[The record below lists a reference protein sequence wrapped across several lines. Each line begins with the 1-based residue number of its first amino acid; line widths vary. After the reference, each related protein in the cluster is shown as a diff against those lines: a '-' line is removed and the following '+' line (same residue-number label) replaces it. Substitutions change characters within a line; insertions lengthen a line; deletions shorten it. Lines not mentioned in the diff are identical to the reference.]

1 MKKHIEVI
9 NLVESDAVTNGIFSF
24 FIPGLGQ
31 AIEGYKLRGAIFF
44 IIQSSYLGYSSISI

>member
-1 MKKHIEVI
+1 MKKHIGVI